1 MGALERPVPFFKKN
15 QTTMATED
23 ACKLFVAGLPDS
35 VTEDV
40 LREIFEAVGGT
51 VVDVSLPRDRATGR
65 PRGFGFVTFS
75 TADEASNARQSL
87 DGSLQAGR
95 SISVRPFSSE
105 PPRRGE
111 ARTGEGGGAGGG
123 GGSTEDRTLYVG
135 NLPYDASQQEV
146 IAFLGEHGVTQI
158 ARVHLPSGPDGRPRG
173 FGFVTL
179 QTADAANQAIIA
191 LRGVEVRGR
200 RLLVNIAHPRGAAP
214 GGGAGG
220 RGMGTRPPREE
231 GGGWSG
237 GAGGGYAPPPLDAPP
252 GSRPEGRRRGA
263 AGPTEGGE
271 EGDARRATKKK
282 GAAGKKSRGGPPEKG
297 GGGNWRSWNRDDD
310 D

>member
-1 MGALERPVPFFKKN
+1 
-15 QTTMATED
+15 MATED
-23 ACKLFVAGLPDS
+23 ARKLFVAGLPES
-35 VTEDV
+35 VTEDT

-65 PRGFGFVTFS
+65 PRGFGFVTLS
-75 TADEASNARQSL
+75 SAEEAAAARGSL

-111 ARTGEGGGAGGG
+111 GRPEGGGAPA
-123 GGSTEDRTLYVG
+123 SPSEDRTLYVG

-146 IAFLGEHGVTQI
+146 ADLLSQNGVTSI
-158 ARVHLPSGPDGRPRG
+158 VRVHLPAGPDGRPRG

-179 QTADAANQAIIA
+179 GSAEAANEAIIQ

-200 RLLVNIAHPRGAAP
+200 RLMVNIAHPRGAAP
-214 GGGAGG
+214 GGGAPGG
-220 RGMGTRPPREE
+220 RPTGPRPPREE
-231 GGGWSG
+231 GWSQG
-237 GAGGGYAPPPLDAPP
+237 PPPFAGGGPPPETGDA
-252 GSRPEGRRRGA
+252 GA
-263 AGPTEGGE
+263 RA
-271 EGDARRATKKK
+271 DARRKGTGGEWTEEGERKPVKKK
-282 GAAGKKSRGGPPEKG
+282 GAAGGRKKGGPPERG

>member
-1 MGALERPVPFFKKN
+1 
-15 QTTMATED
+15 MATED

-40 LREIFEAVGGT
+40 LREIFEAAGGT
-51 VVDVSLPRDRATGR
+51 VTDVSLPRDRATGR

-75 TADEASNARQSL
+75 TPEEAGNARQSL

-111 ARTGEGGGAGGG
+111 GRPEGGG
-123 GGSTEDRTLYVG
+123 GGGGGGGGASNEDRTLYVG

-146 IAFLGEHGVTQI
+146 AQFLGEHGVTAI
-158 ARVHLPSGPDGRPRG
+158 VRVHLPAGPDGRPRG

-179 QTADAANQAIIA
+179 GSAEAANQAIIS

-200 RLLVNIAHPRGAAP
+200 RLLVNIAHPRGSAP
-214 GGGAGG
+214 GGGGG
-220 RGMGTRPPREE
+220 RGGPGGPRPE
-231 GGGWSG
+231 GGGWSNEG
-237 GAGGGYAPPPLDAPP
+237 RSGFSGPPPDPAAAT
-252 GSRPEGRRRGA
+252 GRPDGRRRGSTS
-263 AGPTEGGE
+263 PEGGE
-271 EGDARRATKKK
+271 EERKPAKKK
-282 GAAGKKSRGGPPEKG
+282 RGAAGKGREGPPERG
-297 GGGNWRSWNRDDD
+297 GGGTWRSWNRDDED
-310 D
+310 

>member
-1 MGALERPVPFFKKN
+1 
-15 QTTMATED
+15 MATED

-40 LREIFEAVGGT
+40 LRQIFEAAGGT
-51 VVDVSLPRDRATGR
+51 VTDVSLPRDRATGR

-75 TADEASNARQSL
+75 TPDEANNARQSL

-111 ARTGEGGGAGGG
+111 GGPGASPGGGPGGGPGGAG
-123 GGSTEDRTLYVG
+123 EDRTLYVG

-146 IAFLGEHGVTQI
+146 AGFLGEHGVTAI
-158 ARVHLPSGPDGRPRG
+158 VRVHLPAGPDGRPRG

-179 QTADAANQAIIA
+179 ASAEAANEAIIS

-200 RLLVNIAHPRGAAP
+200 RLLVNIAHPRGSAP
-214 GGGAGG
+214 AGGGG
-220 RGMGTRPPREE
+220 RGPGGPRPSEG

-237 GAGGGYAPPPLDAPP
+237 GPGFSAAPPELP
-252 GSRPEGRRRGA
+252 GSGRPDGRRRGSA
-263 AGPTEGGE
+263 PPEGGGE
-271 EGDARRATKKK
+271 EARPAKKK
-282 GAAGKKSRGGPPEKG
+282 VPGGKRREGPPAKG
-297 GGGNWRSWNRDDD
+297 GGGNWRSWNRDDED
-310 D
+310 